1 MSKSIAWRL
10 ALAIALTC
18 ALVMSLIGVFLY
30 RSLASELAWRD
41 DQALLG
47 RLEQVRA
54 LLHDSDSLEALQER
68 PRLYQNMLGNLDSV
82 LLVKREDGSPL
93 IAINPHQQALPDV
106 QPIAQARAPQRAD
119 IKTVGATVLLAGMA
133 QGPAGETLSVTVGK
147 RLDEREQMLASS
159 RMRLYGAVGF
169 GALMAFGLGLLLLRR
184 GLTPLRDL
192 ARAMAGIDPRSL
204 DQRMS
209 ADHVPAELKE
219 PVQAL
224 NAMLARLE
232 DSFARLS
239 QFSADLAHEIRT
251 PLHNLLGSNSLALN
265 QSRSAAEYQE
275 VLASNIEEYERL
287 NRMAENLMFLARA
300 EHGQRP
306 LQLHVL
312 DLGEVGDGL
321 CEYFEALAEDRQLRL
336 DNQLG
341 GPLTADLQLLQR
353 ALGNLLANAVRHAQP
368 SSTVR
373 LLRHDDAEYGWIG
386 VHNLGPAIDPQHIDK
401 LFDRFYRVDPSRA
414 QPGDSGG
421 LGLAIVHSIMH
432 LHGGQVR
439 VVSNDSGTLFEL
451 GFARNPPTFPRSG
464 VDTVTVQSSTGTQT

>member
-18 ALVMSLIGVFLY
+18 ALVLSVIGVFLY
-30 RSLASELAWRD
+30 RSLASELAFRD

-82 LLVKREDGSPL
+82 LLVNREDGTPL
-93 IAINPHQQALPDV
+93 IAINPHQQALPPV
-106 QPIAQARAPQRAD
+106 QPIAQAQAPRRSD
-119 IKTVGATVLLAGMA
+119 IKTADTTVLLAGMA
-133 QGPAGETLSVTVGK
+133 QGPAGETLRVTVGK
-147 RLDEREQMLASS
+147 RLDEREQMLASY
-159 RMRLYGAVGF
+159 RMRLYGAVGL

-184 GLTPLRDL
+184 GLTPLREL

-204 DQRMS
+204 DQRMA
-209 ADHVPAELKE
+209 ADNVPVELKE

-232 DSFARLS
+232 DSFSRLS

-265 QSRSAAEYQE
+265 QSRSTAEYQE

-306 LQLHVL
+306 LQLQVL
-312 DLGEVGDGL
+312 DLAEVGDGL
-321 CEYFEALAEDRQLRL
+321 CDYFEALAEDRQLHL

-341 GPLTADLQLLQR
+341 GSLMADQQLLQR

-368 SSTVR
+368 GSTVR
-373 LLRHDDAEYGWIG
+373 LLRRDEAGVCWIG

-401 LFDRFYRVDPSRA
+401 LFDRFYRADPSRA

-421 LGLAIVHSIMH
+421 LGLAIVHSIMQ

-439 VVSNDSGTLFEL
+439 VVSDASGTLFEL
-451 GFARNPPTFPRSG
+451 GFSL
-464 VDTVTVQSSTGTQT
+464 

>member
-147 RLDEREQMLASS
+147 RLDEREQMLASY

-336 DNQLG
+336 DNQLS

-368 SSTVR
+368 GSTVR

>member
-30 RSLASELAWRD
+30 RSLASELARRD

-147 RLDEREQMLASS
+147 RLDEREQMLASY

-336 DNQLG
+336 DYQLG

>member
-106 QPIAQARAPQRAD
+106 RPIAQARAPQRAD

-147 RLDEREQMLASS
+147 RLDEREQMLASY

-368 SSTVR
+368 GSTVR

>member
-18 ALVMSLIGVFLY
+18 ALVLSAVGVFLY
-30 RSLASELAWRD
+30 RSLAAELTFRD

-82 LLVKREDGSPL
+82 LLVKRADGSPL
-93 IAINPHQQALPDV
+93 IAINPHQQALPDLP
-106 QPIAQARAPQRAD
+106 PIAQDRAPQRAD
-119 IKTVGATVLLAGMA
+119 IKTVDATVLLAGMA
-133 QGPAGETLSVTVGK
+133 RGPANEILSVTVGK
-147 RLDEREQMLASS
+147 RLDEREQMLASY
-159 RMRLYGAVGF
+159 RMRLYMAAGLGT
-169 GALMAFGLGLLLLRR
+169 LLAFGLGLLLLRR
-184 GLTPLRDL
+184 GLTPLREL
-192 ARAMAGIDPRSL
+192 AQAMRHIDPRSL
-204 DQRMS
+204 DRRMPTQAIPS
-209 ADHVPAELKE
+209 ELKE
-219 PVQAL
+219 PVLAL

-265 QSRSAAEYQE
+265 QPRSAAEYQE

-306 LQLHVL
+306 LQLQTL

-321 CEYFEALAEDRQLRL
+321 CDYFEALAEDRGLLLENQLR
-336 DNQLG
+336 
-341 GPLTADLQLLQR
+341 GPLTVDQQLLQR
-353 ALGNLLANAVRHAQP
+353 ALGNLLANAVRHARAG
-368 SSTVR
+368 STVSLQR
-373 LLRHDDAEYGWIG
+373 RDEAGMCWIG
-386 VHNLGPAIDPQHIDK
+386 VHNLGQPIDPQHIDR

-421 LGLAIVHSIMH
+421 LGLAIVQSIMQ

-439 VVSNDSGTLFEL
+439 VSSDATGTVFEL
-451 GFARNPPTFPRSG
+451 GFVVN
-464 VDTVTVQSSTGTQT
+464 

>member
-147 RLDEREQMLASS
+147 RLDEREQMLASY

-464 VDTVTVQSSTGTQT
+464 VDTVPAQSSARTQT

>member
-18 ALVMSLIGVFLY
+18 ALVLSVVGVFLY
-30 RSLASELAWRD
+30 RSLASELAFRD

-68 PRLYQNMLGNLDSV
+68 PRLYQNMLGNVDSV
-82 LLVKREDGSPL
+82 LRVEREDGSPL
-93 IAINPHQQALPDV
+93 IAINPHQQPLPNV
-106 QPIAQARAPQRAD
+106 PAIAQAQAPQRSD
-119 IKTVGATVLLAGMA
+119 IHTVDAMIVLAGVA
-133 QGPAGETLSVTVGK
+133 QGPAGETLSVLVGK
-147 RLDEREQMLASS
+147 RLDEREHMLASY
-159 RMRLYGAVGF
+159 RLRLYAAVGL
-169 GALMAFGLGLLLLRR
+169 GALVAFGLGLLLLRR
-184 GLTPLRDL
+184 GLLPLREL
-192 ARAMAGIDPRSL
+192 AQSMRGIDPRSL
-204 DQRMS
+204 DQRMP
-209 ADHVPAELKE
+209 ADAVPTELKE

-265 QSRSAAEYQE
+265 QPRSPAEYQD

-306 LQLHVL
+306 LHLQTL
-312 DLGEVGDGL
+312 DLHEVGAEL
-321 CEYFEALAEDRQLRL
+321 CDYFEALAEDRQLNIE
-336 DNQLG
+336 NQLTG
-341 GPLTADLQLLQR
+341 SLVADQQLLQR
-353 ALGNLLANAVRHAQP
+353 ALGNLLANAVRHAQAG
-368 SSTVR
+368 STLHLQR
-373 LLRHDDAEYGWIG
+373 RDDEAMCWVG
-386 VHNLGPAIDPQHIDK
+386 VHNLGQPIATQHLDK

-421 LGLAIVHSIMH
+421 LGLAIVQSIMH
-432 LHGGQVR
+432 LHGGQVQVR
-439 VVSNDSGTLFEL
+439 SDAHGTLFEL
-451 GFARNPPTFPRSG
+451 GFSKPEHS
-464 VDTVTVQSSTGTQT
+464 V

>member
-18 ALVMSLIGVFLY
+18 ALVLSMIGVFLY
-30 RSLASELAWRD
+30 RSLASELAFRD

-47 RLEQVRA
+47 RLEQMRA
-54 LLHDSDSLEALQER
+54 LLHESDSLEALQKR

-82 LLVKREDGSPL
+82 LLVKRADGSPL
-93 IAINPHQQALPDV
+93 ITINPHQQNLPDM
-106 QPIAQARAPQRAD
+106 QPIAKTWAPQRAD
-119 IKTVGATVLLAGMA
+119 IKTLGETVLLAGIA
-133 QGPAGETLSVTVGK
+133 LGPAGETLSVTVGK
-147 RLDEREQMLASS
+147 RLDEREQMLASY
-159 RMRLYGAVGF
+159 RLHLYGAVGL
-169 GALMAFGLGLLLLRR
+169 GALLAFGIGLLLLRR
-184 GLTPLRDL
+184 GLGPLREL
-192 ARAMAGIDPRSL
+192 TCAMAGIDPRSL
-204 DQRMS
+204 DQRMATS
-209 ADHVPAELKE
+209 NVPAELKE

-265 QSRSAAEYQE
+265 QSRSPAEYQE
-275 VLASNIEEYERL
+275 VLASNIEEFERL

-306 LQLHVL
+306 LQLLAL

-321 CEYFEALAEDRQLRL
+321 CDYFEALAEDRQLQL

-341 GPLTADLQLLQR
+341 GALIADQQLLQR
-353 ALGNLLANAVRHAQP
+353 ALGNLLANAVRHAQTG
-368 SSTVR
+368 STVR
-373 LLRHDDAEYGWIG
+373 LLRHDDAGFCWIG
-386 VHNLGPAIDPQHIDK
+386 VHNLGPAIEAQHLGK

-421 LGLAIVHSIMH
+421 LGLAIVHSIMQ
-432 LHGGQVR
+432 LHGGEVR
-439 VVSNDSGTLFEL
+439 VVSDARGTLFEL
-451 GFARNPPTFPRSG
+451 GFAP
-464 VDTVTVQSSTGTQT
+464 